1 MMRRGGIGSGWG
13 HTDRTL
19 EKWGVNGRGSD
30 TTVGAG
36 KDPET
41 CCLWSSRGGEDSL
54 GMRLEKQ
61 TEEREEALV
70 FGCSCGQ
77 ATLTPE
83 WGPVFGDV

>member
-1 MMRRGGIGSGWG
+1 MDGDAQTGLWRNGGG
-13 HTDRTL
+13 
-19 EKWGVNGRGSD
+19 GRM
-30 TTVGAG
+30 GAG
-36 KDPET
+36 VAPQGGLGKALKPAV
-41 CCLWSSRGGEDSL
+41 CGAAAGGEDSL